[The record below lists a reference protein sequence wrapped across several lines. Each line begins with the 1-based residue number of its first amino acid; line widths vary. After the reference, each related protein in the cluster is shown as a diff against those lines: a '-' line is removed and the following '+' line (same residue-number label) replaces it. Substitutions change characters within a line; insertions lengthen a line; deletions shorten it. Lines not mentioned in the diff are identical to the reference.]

1 MTELVFKIVGAAEWR
16 AAEVAGAFVGSEVDR
31 ADGFIHFSSA
41 AQAPETAEKWFKGR
55 KDLILVAIDAVALGV
70 KLKWEPSRGGDLFPH
85 LFGPLPMSAVVWSR
99 PLSLGDDGRHRFG
112 DLTA

>member
-1 MTELVFKIVGAAEWR
+1 MDLVFKIVGAAEWR
-16 AAEVAGAFVGSEVDR
+16 AAESVGVFRGSDVDR

-55 KDLILVAIDAVALGV
+55 EDLTLVAVDAGALGAG
-70 KLKWEPSRGGDLFPH
+70 LKWERSRGGALFPH
-85 LFGPLPMSAVVWSR
+85 LYGPLPMSAVVWSR
-99 PLSLGDDGRHRFG
+99 PLPLGKDGRHRFA

>member
-1 MTELVFKIVGAAEWR
+1 MDLVFKIVGAAEWR
-16 AAEVAGAFVGSEVDR
+16 AAEAAGVFFGSDVDR

-55 KDLILVAIDAVALGV
+55 RDLLLAAINSHALGAG
-70 KLKWEPSRGGDLFPH
+70 LRWEPSRGGELFPH
-85 LFGPLPMSAVVWSR
+85 LYGPLPMSAVVWSR
-99 PLSLGDDGRHRFG
+99 LLSLGDDGRHRFG

>member
-1 MTELVFKIVGAAEWR
+1 MDLVFKIVGAAEWR
-16 AAEVAGAFVGSEVDR
+16 AAEAAGVFFGSDADR

-55 KDLILVAIDAVALGV
+55 RDLLLAAINAHALGAG
-70 KLKWEPSRGGDLFPH
+70 LIWEPSRGGELFPH
-85 LFGPLPMSAVVWSR
+85 LYGPLPMSAVFWSR

-112 DLTA
+112 DLTV

>member
-1 MTELVFKIVGAAEWR
+1 MDLVFKIVGAAEWR
-16 AAEVAGAFVGSEVDR
+16 AAEAAGVFFGSDADR

-55 KDLILVAIDAVALGV
+55 RDLLLAAINSHALGAG
-70 KLKWEPSRGGDLFPH
+70 LRWEPSRGGELFPH
-85 LFGPLPMSAVVWSR
+85 LYGPLPMSAVVWSR

-112 DLTA
+112 DLTV